1 WDSMSDWIRSLTF
14 TLSPHTSKDHSVDE
28 PDEKEL
34 TFREDLSNSI
44 DILSRKQ
51 AIAHSRLNRLSLQL
65 VDIRRIISNAN
76 PTVASLR
83 DAIDTLK
90 EHPKFPGKLIKYI
103 LENLTQSTHRI
114 ALCITTNRRG
124 DIYAAKLSVERL
136 KNNTEVLKKALP
148 KIISDISEY
157 QLIKDLEEL
166 IDYLEEALQILDDMS
181 SKSVNMSFF
190 MRNFLTGTAIPQRLP
205 IIRFQFH
212 PRSFT
217 LRFSLRLALAM
228 TIGVGIYTY
237 FQIPKGYWMAMTT
250 MIILQ
255 PEFGATITK
264 AIRRLKGTIS
274 GAIIGALIFLLPLPL
289 PVSLA
294 IVILAAFFMAYY
306 MQQNYALAAF
316 FITIMVI
323 ALYQLIVPVTWELGL
338 IRVFNTL
345 GGAGLALLGGFA
357 FFPLWEKYLFPTL
370 LVKAIHANR
379 TYFEALLEIHPL
391 SENETERD
399 FTTVRREA
407 EVKNSNAFQSL
418 KRMKEEPGGKRRVN
432 KQDYFV
438 ITGYNIRITRLLK
451 TINKQLEQQKVSI
464 YFNTVSD
471 YQELIIDILETT
483 AGMVEKGTLY
493 PTKDLPSSDE
503 LIRRIK
509 VLLSEYP
516 AQEEH
521 TEQIARKVLLE
532 RLSREIVGLYYA
544 VKRIIPPPRA

>member
-1 WDSMSDWIRSLTF
+1 
-14 TLSPHTSKDHSVDE
+14 
-28 PDEKEL
+28 
-34 TFREDLSNSI
+34 
-44 DILSRKQ
+44 
-51 AIAHSRLNRLSLQL
+51 
-65 VDIRRIISNAN
+65 
-76 PTVASLR
+76 
-83 DAIDTLK
+83 
-90 EHPKFPGKLIKYI
+90 
-103 LENLTQSTHRI
+103 
-114 ALCITTNRRG
+114 
-124 DIYAAKLSVERL
+124 
-136 KNNTEVLKKALP
+136 
-148 KIISDISEY
+148 
-157 QLIKDLEEL
+157 
-166 IDYLEEALQILDDMS
+166 
-181 SKSVNMSFF
+181 
-190 MRNFLTGTAIPQRLP
+190 
-205 IIRFQFH
+205 
-212 PRSFT
+212 
-217 LRFSLRLALAM
+217 
-228 TIGVGIYTY
+228 
-237 FQIPKGYWMAMTT
+237 
-250 MIILQ
+250 
-255 PEFGATITK
+255 
-264 AIRRLKGTIS
+264 
-274 GAIIGALIFLLPLPL
+274 
-289 PVSLA
+289 
-294 IVILAAFFMAYY
+294 
-306 MQQNYALAAF
+306 
-316 FITIMVI
+316 
-323 ALYQLIVPVTWELGL
+323 
-338 IRVFNTL
+338 
-345 GGAGLALLGGFA
+345 
-357 FFPLWEKYLFPTL
+357 
-370 LVKAIHANR
+370 
-379 TYFEALLEIHPL
+379 PL